1 MKLNKQ
7 SKSRTIRVLAASVL
21 SASLLAFPADIFAD
35 TAKPSTVTTAT
46 QLTGTP
52 VLSSKEVKAFTDAY
66 FAKPHV
72 SDMLAGALVVIV
84 KDDKVLLNTGYG
96 YADVESKKKIDP
108 DRTLF
113 RMASI
118 SKSITAT
125 AVMQLV
131 EDGKIDLKQDI
142 TEYMPDVKITNNTG
156 TPVTVEH
163 LLTHTTGFDFTDN
176 YSVPPHI
183 VQKGEV
189 PLADFIRYNAPAV
202 VRTPGEVYRYDNL
215 ASSMQG
221 YIVEQVSGEPFEDYV
236 KKNIFTPLNMEHA
249 AFRMNAD
256 IIANLATG
264 YNVERQPFKAYQNIP
279 TIAPEGGM
287 FASGTDMANFITAH
301 LNNGQFGSSRIM
313 KEETLRLMHQTHY
326 DAAGLPLMSYG
337 FESFMHNSHNGQ
349 TVIGKGGDL
358 DGYHSWLWLLP
369 DQNVGGL
376 IVVNSDTSTSIRAEF
391 FTAFMD
397 HFYPKKQVQQ
407 NDFPLNQ
414 EQLKKFEGT
423 FRSLRTPIIATQ
435 VTAGQGELLVTDA
448 MGEHKLTPVGPLR
461 FVDEN
466 GTPAAFKEDDNG
478 DVSYMY
484 YTAIDSMSE
493 KLEEPAAY
501 NDVPEENPYAKD
513 IYFVQSLKAF
523 GENEQSSFRPNEPIT
538 RAEFVSA
545 ISRLAGM
552 KPSEGTSSFKDMQGH
567 PLAGYVQNVA
577 DMGGV
582 TGTPTQNFEPDQ
594 PITRQEAAAIIWRV
608 AHNALGAKA
617 IPAKLSSKPA
627 AWADEAVQFMVG
639 SGMHGPEVTKDANGA
654 ADYRPADQLLR
665 KEAAAIYAKLIQ
677 QAFGF

>member
-1 MKLNKQ
+1 MKPNKQ

-35 TAKPSTVTTAT
+35 TAKPASSTALT
-46 QLTGTP
+46 QHTGAP
-52 VLSSKEVKAFTDAY
+52 VLSAKEVKAFTDAY
-66 FAKPHV
+66 FAQPQV
-72 SDMLAGALVVIV
+72 ADMLAGALVVVV

-96 YADVESKKKIDP
+96 YADVESKNKIDP

-131 EDGKIDLKQDI
+131 EEGKIDLKQDI
-142 TEYMPDVKITNNTG
+142 TDYMPDVKITNNTG

-163 LLTHTTGFDFTDN
+163 LLTHTTGFDFTDD
-176 YSVPPHI
+176 YSLPQHI
-183 VQKGEV
+183 IQKGEV
-189 PLADFIRYNAPAV
+189 PLADFIRLNAPAV
-202 VRTPGEVYRYDNL
+202 VRRPGEVYRYDNL

-221 YIVEQVSGEPFEDYV
+221 YIVERVSGEPFEDYV
-236 KKNIFTPLNMEHA
+236 KKHIFTPLQMEHA
-249 AFRMNAD
+249 AFRMDED

-264 YNVERQPFKAYQNIP
+264 YNAERHPFKPYQNIP

-287 FASGTDMANFITAH
+287 FATGTDMANFITAH
-301 LNNGQFGSSRIM
+301 LNKGKFGSSRIM
-313 KEETLRLMHQTHY
+313 KEETMRLMHQTHY

-337 FESFMHNSHNGQ
+337 FESFMHSSHNGQ
-349 TVIGKGGDL
+349 TLIGKGGDL

-369 DQNVGGL
+369 DQNAGGL
-376 IVVNSDTSTSIRAEF
+376 IVVNSDASTSIRAEF

-407 NDFPLNQ
+407 NDFPLTQ
-414 EQLKKFEGT
+414 EQLKKFEGM

-435 VTAGQGELLVTDA
+435 VKAGQGELLVSDA
-448 MGEHKLTPVGPLR
+448 LGEHKLTPVGPLR

-478 DVSYMY
+478 NVAYMY

-493 KLEEPAAY
+493 KLAEPAAY
-501 NDVPEENPYAKD
+501 SDVPEENPYAKD
-513 IYFVQSLKAF
+513 IYFIQSLKGF
-523 GENEQSSFRPNEPIT
+523 GENEQSTFRPNEPIT
-538 RAEFVSA
+538 RAEFVSV

-552 KPSEGTSSFKDMQGH
+552 KPSESASSFKDMQGH

-582 TGTPTQNFEPDQ
+582 TGTPAQNFEPDQ

-608 AHNALGAKA
+608 AQNALGAKA
-617 IPAKLSSKPA
+617 VPSKLSSKPA

-639 SGMHGPEVTKDANGA
+639 SGMHGPEVTTDANGA
-654 ADYRPADQLLR
+654 ADYRPSDKLLR
-665 KEAAAIYAKLIQ
+665 KEAAAIYARLIQ

>member
-1 MKLNKQ
+1 MKPNKQ
-7 SKSRTIRVLAASVL
+7 NKSRTIRVLAASVL

-35 TAKPSTVTTAT
+35 TVKPASSTALT
-46 QLTGTP
+46 QHTGAP
-52 VLSSKEVKAFTDAY
+52 VLSAKEVKAFTDAY
-66 FAKPHV
+66 FAKPQV
-72 SDMLAGALVVIV
+72 SDMLAGALVVVV

-96 YADVESKKKIDP
+96 YADLESKKKIDP

-131 EDGKIDLKQDI
+131 EEGKIDLKQDI
-142 TEYMPDVKITNNTG
+142 THYMPDVKITNNTG

-163 LLTHTTGFDFTDN
+163 LLTHTTGFDFTDD
-176 YSVPPHI
+176 YSLPQHI
-183 VQKGEV
+183 IQKGEV
-189 PLADFIRYNAPAV
+189 PLADFIRLNAPAV

-221 YIVEQVSGEPFEDYV
+221 YIVERVSGEPFEDYV
-236 KKNIFTPLNMEHA
+236 KKHIFTPLQMEHA
-249 AFRMNAD
+249 AFRMDED

-264 YNVERQPFKAYQNIP
+264 YNSERHPFKPYQNIP

-287 FASGTDMANFITAH
+287 FATGTDMANFITAH
-301 LNNGQFGSSRIM
+301 LNKGQFGSSRIM
-313 KEETLRLMHQTHY
+313 KEETMRLMHQTHY

-337 FESFMHNSHNGQ
+337 FESFMHTSHNGQ
-349 TVIGKGGDL
+349 TLIGKGGDL

-369 DQNVGGL
+369 DQNVGAL
-376 IVVNSDTSTSIRAEF
+376 IVVNSDASTSIRAEY

-397 HFYPKKQVQQ
+397 HFYPKKQVQP

-414 EQLKKFEGT
+414 EQLKKFEGM

-435 VTAGQGELLVTDA
+435 VKAGQGELLVSDA
-448 MGEHKLTPVGPLR
+448 LGEHKLTPVGPLR

-478 DVSYMY
+478 NVAYMY

-493 KLEEPAAY
+493 KLAEPAAY
-501 NDVPEENPYAKD
+501 SDVPEENPYAKD
-513 IYFVQSLKAF
+513 IYFMQSLKAF
-523 GENEQSSFRPNEPIT
+523 GENEQSTFQPNEPIT
-538 RAEFVSA
+538 RAEFVSV

-552 KPSEGTSSFKDMQGH
+552 KPSESASSFKDMQGH

-582 TGTPTQNFEPDQ
+582 TGTPAQNFEPDQ

-608 AHNALGAKA
+608 AQNTLGAKA
-617 IPAKLSSKPA
+617 VPAKLSSKPA

-639 SGMHGPEVTKDANGA
+639 SGMHGPEVTTDANGA
-654 ADYRPADQLLR
+654 ADYRPSDKLLR
-665 KEAAAIYAKLIQ
+665 KEAAAIYARLIQ